1 MLEYEMDQS
10 GLGSSPMASHCV
22 QLWAIFLRLESFL

>member
-10 GLGSSPMASHCV
+10 GLGSGPMAAYSV
-22 QLWAIFLRLESFL
+22 QLPTIFLKPDSSL